1 MSALRRF
8 VGYFVISLIAMQ
20 VHGQQQDAS
29 VIFKFSWKYGK
40 PSDYIV
46 TVHRTG
52 QVDYVS
58 DDHSLSPTQERNQPV
73 ESNVEQSIQAND
85 AASQDRFTKQFQA
98 TQRVQEKVFALAE
111 QLRFFDGQFDFTAHP
126 QTNG

>member
-8 VGYFVISLIAMQ
+8 AGYFVISLIAIQ
-20 VHGQQQDAS
+20 VHGQQHDAS

-98 TQRVQEKVFALAE
+98 TQRVQEKVFALVF
-111 QLRFFDGQFDFTAHP
+111 RRTV
-126 QTNG
+126 